1 MKAVVRVNYSNPPA
15 HGADV
20 VRTILADTE
29 LRPRWEAELAAMRN
43 RIKDN
48 RRLLVAALE
57 ARSIPGDWS
66 SIAGQRG
73 MFALLGLSTDQVARL
88 RDEHGVY
95 VVGRGRINVAG
106 FTPANLDPF
115 ADALAA
121 VLATS

>member
-1 MKAVVRVNYSNPPA
+1 
-15 HGADV
+15 
-20 VRTILADTE
+20 
-29 LRPRWEAELAAMRN
+29 MRS

-48 RRLLVAALE
+48 RRALVAALE

-66 SIAGQRG
+66 AIATQRG
-73 MFALLGLSTDQVARL
+73 MFALLGLTTHQVARL

-95 VVGRGRINVAG
+95 VVGHGRINVAG

-121 VLATS
+121 VLASS

>member
-1 MKAVVRVNYSNPPA
+1 
-15 HGADV
+15 
-20 VRTILADTE
+20 
-29 LRPRWEAELAAMRN
+29 
-43 RIKDN
+43 
-48 RRLLVAALE
+48 
-57 ARSIPGDWS
+57 
-66 SIAGQRG
+66 

-106 FTPANLDPF
+106 FTPANLEPF